1 MNQDNDMKKKQQVI
15 KFIIIIILF
24 WFAQYVYV
32 PYQTPFLTAI
42 NVAAGFIGIVVGAY
56 GFSQMLLRIPLGMLA
71 DWHLN
76 HKLLITLGTLLAGLA
91 SIMRL
96 LCPNGI
102 GFLLGNIFSGIAS
115 STWLSF
121 MIYFLKL
128 RSEVSKVENMGILVM
143 ANNLGMLLGFVISS
157 LFYTKIAMK
166 GLCVLGVLAGILACI
181 MTISLPRFQF
191 SYSSGKNSLINL
203 VNVFKNKTLLIS
215 GALAFIQQGIQMATT
230 MSFTN
235 QVIKEIHAPTYA
247 EGLSSIIYMCSA
259 VLFARLT
266 SSKYIAKFS
275 DRSILIVSYFLLA
288 LYCFAIPLARQVY
301 LIYLLQII
309 PGVGTGI
316 LFAILNAAAISNVPQ
331 KALSTATG
339 VFQSIYALGMTLFP
353 IFAGQLRTQ
362 YSMTVSFRVM
372 GLLALL
378 GGLIVIIF
386 WQKVGKNN

>member
-1 MNQDNDMKKKQQVI
+1 MKNKHQII

-32 PYQTPFLTAI
+32 PYQTPFLAAI
-42 NVAAGFIGIVVGAY
+42 NVASSFIGIVVGAY

-91 SIMRL
+91 SIMRVL
-96 LCPNGI
+96 FPSGI

-121 MIYFLKL
+121 MVYFLKL
-128 RSEVSKVENMGILVM
+128 RSDVSKVENMGILVM

-157 LFYTKIAMK
+157 LFYEKIAMK
-166 GLCVLGVLAGILACI
+166 GLCILGVLAGILACI
-181 MTISLPRFQF
+181 MTITLPTFQF
-191 SYSSGKNSLINL
+191 SYSSGKNSFINL
-203 VNVFKNKTLLIS
+203 INVFKNKTLLIC
-215 GALAFIQQGIQMATT
+215 GVLAFIQQGIQMATT
-230 MSFTN
+230 MSFTS
-235 QVIKEIHAPTYA
+235 QVIKEINAPSYA

-259 VLFARLT
+259 VLFARIT

-275 DRSILIVSYFLLA
+275 DRSILIVSYILLA
-288 LYCFAIPLARQVY
+288 LYCFAIPLARQLY
-301 LIYLLQII
+301 LIYLLQVI

-353 IFAGQLRTQ
+353 IFAGQLRAQ
-362 YSMTVSFRVM
+362 YSMTISFIVM
-372 GLLALL
+372 GILALM
-378 GGLIVIIF
+378 GNCIVIIF
-386 WQKVGKNN
+386 WQKKSNNN

>member
-15 KFIIIIILF
+15 KFIMIIILF

-42 NVAAGFIGIVVGAY
+42 NVAADFIGIVVGAY

-91 SIMRL
+91 SIMRVL
-96 LCPNGI
+96 FPSGI

-128 RSEVSKVENMGILVM
+128 RSDVSKVENMGILVM

-181 MTISLPRFQF
+181 MTMSLPSFQF
-191 SYSSGKNSLINL
+191 SYSSGKNSFINL
-203 VNVFKNKTLLIS
+203 INVFKSKTLLIS

-266 SSKYIAKFS
+266 SSKYIEKFS

-288 LYCFAIPLARQVY
+288 LYCFAIPLARKIY

-331 KALSTATG
+331 KSLSTATG

-362 YSMTVSFRVM
+362 YSMTVSFQVM
-372 GLLALL
+372 GILALL
-378 GGLIVIIF
+378 GDCIVIIF
-386 WQKVGKNN
+386 WQKVSKNN